1 MATAKIP
8 FDLYDDIPRAMR
20 TYLQHYGWHFSK
32 NACKYAVSQMKKMNP
47 ATNKLERIDPYT
59 KEQIDE
65 MMRKYNITLEHNVG
79 MDYCFVANMAK
90 ADYLKSS
97 IPDEHHLALFVK
109 DYIDDPD
116 AGDGTTMRRWYATMI
131 ANGEVVE
138 WDDML

>member
-1 MATAKIP
+1 
-8 FDLYDDIPRAMR
+8 
-20 TYLQHYGWHFSK
+20 
-32 NACKYAVSQMKKMNP
+32 MKKMNP

-65 MMRKYNITLEHNVG
+65 MLKKYNITLEHNVG